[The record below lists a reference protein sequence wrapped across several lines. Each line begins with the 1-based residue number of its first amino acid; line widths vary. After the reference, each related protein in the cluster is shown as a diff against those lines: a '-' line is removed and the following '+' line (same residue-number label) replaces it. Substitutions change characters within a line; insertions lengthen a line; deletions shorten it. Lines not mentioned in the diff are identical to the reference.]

1 MYHLGNEAEEKS
13 LYTFSTDETIET
25 FGGPNIPQQGRNIF
39 PPNIFNL
46 RLVETSDAAPSDVEG

>member
-1 MYHLGNEAEEKS
+1 MKLRKKVCIR
-13 LYTFSTDETIET
+13 LVQTDETIET